1 MTAELAETRKRLREA
16 TPSGHWDAVLAEVQ
30 RMQHELHLSP
40 LAALQA
46 VYDKL
51 AAGWVPPAR

>member
-1 MTAELAETRKRLREA
+1 MDAEAAGERLRAA
-16 TPSGHWDAVLAEVQ
+16 TPSGQWGAVLAEVK
-30 RMQHELHLSP
+30 RLQHELHLSP

-46 VYDKL
+46 VHDKL